1 MALII
6 AGERSGVGKTTITLT
21 LLAFLCERYNKV
33 QSFKVG
39 PDYIDPMFHKYVT
52 GRACRNLDPIL
63 TSETYVKQCF
73 ARHIQ
78 NVNYAL
84 VEGVMGLFDGVGRVT
99 PFSKNGMGLGEQG
112 CSSDKEEVFTKSPI
126 PNSQSPI
133 FISLASTAHI
143 AKLLNLPVVLV
154 IDCSRLSSSVAAIVY
169 GYCSLDPS
177 INIAGLILN
186 RVGSD
191 RHLSLLKN
199 ALEPL
204 QIPIFG
210 VLRRQNNIAI
220 PDRHLGLIPTAE
232 LPQMDTL
239 IERLV
244 SLGET
249 CFDWQ
254 RLLSLLEVG
263 NGERVMGKGAGRRE
277 QGEGSREKGEQK
289 TEDFVFEQLP
299 ITAYQL
305 PHHSK
310 ARAFN
315 NPPTKIAFER
325 SKLFGI
331 AASNAPRVAIAWDK
345 AFNFYYQE
353 NLELLEELGAEL
365 VFWSPLQDT
374 ELPENI
380 QGMYFGGG
388 FPEVFASQLA
398 ANTNVLLSV
407 KTAIFSGIPT
417 IAECGGLMYLCE
429 QIIDFAG
436 QSWSMVGVLPT
447 TTVMDKRLSLGY
459 RRAVALEDSILL
471 PKGKIVCGHEFH
483 RSHLQV
489 SPEKPLWQT
498 YRYDLEE
505 FTGDE
510 GWIFPAN
517 LHASYVHLH
526 WGATPEIPQRFLEFC
541 VNSVII

>member
-21 LLAFLCERYNKV
+21 LLAFLCKRYKKV

-78 NVNYAL
+78 DVNYAL

-99 PFSKNGMGLGEQG
+99 SVSKNGMGMGEQG
-112 CSSDKEEVFTKSPI
+112 CNGDKEEVFTKSLI
-126 PNSQSPI
+126 PNHCS
-133 FISLASTAHI
+133 STAHI

-154 IDCSRLSSSVAAIVY
+154 IDCSRLSGSVAAIVY

-210 VLRRQNNIAI
+210 VLRRQDNIAI

-244 SLGET
+244 LLGET
-249 CFDWQ
+249 CFSWQ
-254 RLLSLLEVG
+254 RLLPLLEVENREQGTG
-263 NGERVMGKGAGRRE
+263 NGEKGADSRK
-277 QGEGSREKGEQK
+277 QGEGRREKGEQK
-289 TEDFVFEQLP
+289 TEDFVFDQLP

-325 SKLFGI
+325 SKLFGV

-353 NLELLEELGAEL
+353 NLELLEELGAKL

-407 KTAIFSGIPT
+407 KAAIFSGIPT

-459 RRAVALEDSILL
+459 RRAITLEDSILL

-498 YRYDLEE
+498 YRYDFEE

-541 VNSVII
+541 VKSVII

>member
-21 LLAFLCERYNKV
+21 LLAFLCKRYKKV

-78 NVNYAL
+78 DVNYAL
-84 VEGVMGLFDGVGRVT
+84 VEGVMGLFDGVGQLM
-99 PFSKNGMGLGEQG
+99 KKEQG
-112 CSSDKEEVFTKSPI
+112 CRDDREEVLRRFPTPI
-126 PNSQSPI
+126 S
-133 FISLASTAHI
+133 FASTAHI
-143 AKLLNLPVVLV
+143 AQLLNLPVVLV
-154 IDCSRLSSSVAAIVY
+154 IDCSRLSGSVAAIVY

-210 VLRRQNNIAI
+210 VLRRQDNIAI

-244 SLGET
+244 RLGET

-254 RLLSLLEVG
+254 RLLPLLEVG
-263 NGERVMGKGAGRRE
+263 NGERLMGRGAGSRE
-277 QGEGSREKGEQK
+277 QGERSREKGEQK
-289 TEDFVFEQLP
+289 TEDFVFDQLP
-299 ITAYQL
+299 ITDYQL
-305 PHHSK
+305 LHHSK
-310 ARAFN
+310 VRAFN
-315 NPPTKIAFER
+315 NPQIKITFEH

-407 KTAIFSGIPT
+407 KAAIFSGIPT

-459 RRAVALEDSILL
+459 RRAVALQDNILVS
-471 PKGKIVCGHEFH
+471 KGKVVCGHEFH
-483 RSHLQV
+483 RSYLQV
-489 SPEKPLWQT
+489 NPEKPLWQT
-498 YRYDLEE
+498 YRYDFEE

-526 WGATPEIPQRFLEFC
+526 WGATPEIPQRFLESC
-541 VNSVII
+541 VNSLII

>member
-1 MALII
+1 MTLII
-6 AGERSGVGKTTITLT
+6 AGERSGVGKTTITLA
-21 LLAFLCERYNKV
+21 LLAFLCQRYNKV

-39 PDYIDPMFHKYVT
+39 PDYIDPMFHEYIT
-52 GRACRNLDPIL
+52 GRTCRNLDPVL

-73 ARHIQ
+73 AHHTQ
-78 NVNYAL
+78 DTNYVL
-84 VEGVMGLFDGVGRVT
+84 VEGVMGLFDGVGQVT
-99 PFSKNGMGLGEQG
+99 AFSENSKGVGEQG
-112 CSSDKEEVFTKSPI
+112 CRGDEEKVFTQSPI
-126 PNSQSPI
+126 PNSH
-133 FISLASTAHI
+133 ASTAHI
-143 AKLLNLPVVLV
+143 AKLLNLPVILV
-154 IDCSRLSSSVAAIVY
+154 IDCSRLSGSVAAIVH
-169 GYCSLDPS
+169 GYCSFDPG
-177 INIAGLILN
+177 IKIAGLILN

-210 VLRRQNNIAI
+210 VLRRQDNITI
-220 PDRHLGLIPTAE
+220 PDRHLGLVPTAE

-239 IERLV
+239 IGRLV
-244 SLGET
+244 SLAES

-254 RLLSLLEVG
+254 RLLPLLETG
-263 NGERVMGKGAGRRE
+263 NGKQGTGKRE
-277 QGEGSREKGEQK
+277 QGTGNRKQIIEN
-289 TEDFVFEQLP
+289 FVCDPSP
-299 ITAYQL
+299 ITYS
-305 PHHSK
+305 PI
-310 ARAFN
+310 
-315 NPPTKIAFER
+315 KIAF
-325 SKLFGI
+325 
-331 AASNAPRVAIAWDK
+331 APRVAIAWDK

-353 NLELLEELGAEL
+353 NLELLEQLGAEL
-365 VFWSPLQDT
+365 VFWSPLQDI

-398 ANTNVLLSV
+398 ANTNILLSV
-407 KTAIFSGIPT
+407 KTAILSGMPT

-436 QSWSMVGVLPT
+436 KAWSMAGVLPT

-459 RRAVALEDSILL
+459 RRAVALQDSILV

-483 RSHLQV
+483 RSHLL
-489 SPEKPLWQT
+489 SNPDKPLWQT
-498 YRYDLEE
+498 YRYDVEE
-505 FTGDE
+505 FTGEE
-510 GWIFPAN
+510 GWVLPTN

-541 VNSVII
+541 FK